1 MERYGWM
8 ILLGILAI
16 VALIFFFLFL
26 FSDLERVKK
35 TTLAKKS
42 LVWNGTL
49 FLLAAICIVL
59 AIYFYFDIEN
69 QLKIL
74 ERI

>member
-8 ILLGILAI
+8 IILGVLAI

-26 FSDLERVKK
+26 FPDLERVKTNK
-35 TTLAKKS
+35 ISKKS
-42 LVWNGTL
+42 LIWNGTL

-74 ERI
+74 EQI